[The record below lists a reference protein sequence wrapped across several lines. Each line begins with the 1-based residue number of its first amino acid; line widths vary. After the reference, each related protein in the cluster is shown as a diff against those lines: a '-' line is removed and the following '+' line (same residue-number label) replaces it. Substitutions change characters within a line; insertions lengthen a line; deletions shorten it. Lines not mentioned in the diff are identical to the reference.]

1 MARANSILP
10 DPTTIARL
18 QGLEL
23 RARTIVEGMM
33 PGAHRGRHGG
43 FSIEF
48 AEHREYTPGD
58 DLRYVDWKVYGRTD
72 KIYLKQYD
80 QESRLD
86 CYLLF
91 DTSESMGYRSAA
103 SPLSKFE
110 YARCTAAAL
119 IYLILQQQDSV
130 GLVTFDQE
138 VRSLIRARNQPAHW
152 NALLQALEGTTA
164 SGKTATAAAL
174 HAVAGQIRRRSL
186 FVLISDLLDDVSALR
201 DGLRHLRHRR
211 HEVIV
216 LQLLDRAELDF
227 PFGQPARFQGMEQLP
242 DIAIDPELMRSAYLE
257 EMASFRQAI
266 RQACRVT
273 QCDYSLF
280 PTDEPLHR
288 TLAHYL
294 ASRSVSVP

>member
-1 MARANSILP
+1 MTRAHSILP
-10 DPTTIARL
+10 DPATIARL

-33 PGAHRGRHGG
+33 PGAHRSRHRG

-58 DLRYVDWKVYGRTD
+58 DLRYVDWKVYGKTD
-72 KIYLKQYD
+72 KFYLKQYD

-91 DTSESMGYRSAA
+91 DASESMAYRSAA
-103 SPLSKFE
+103 SVMSKFE
-110 YARCTAAAL
+110 YARCTTAAL

-130 GLVTFDQE
+130 GLVTFDQKI
-138 VRSLIRARNQPAHW
+138 RRLIRARNHPSHW
-152 NALLQALEGTTA
+152 KALLQALE
-164 SGKTATAAAL
+164 ATAAAGTTATAVTL
-174 HAVAGQIRRRSL
+174 HAMARQIRRRSL
-186 FVLISDLLDDVSALR
+186 FVLISDLLDDATALR
-201 DGLRHLRHRR
+201 DGLRHLRHQR

-227 PFGQPARFQGMEQLP
+227 PFHRPAVFRGMEQLP
-242 DIAIDPELMRSAYLE
+242 DIGIDPERMRAAYLE
-257 EMASFRQAI
+257 EMAAFRRAI
-266 RQACRVT
+266 RRACRAT
-273 QCDYSLF
+273 RCDYALF
-280 PTDEPLHR
+280 PTDQPLHH

-294 ASRSVSVP
+294 ASRSVRVP